1 MKRRESNMQPNTL
14 SPVLQ
19 NVIFSSTIHQ
29 DVFDF
34 DSVLLQQESRNVRGC
49 DLHLFF
55 SMLPFQKE
63 IYTIWKLLVFRKHS
77 FQ

>member
-1 MKRRESNMQPNTL
+1 MKLGESNMQPITL

-19 NVIFSSTIHQ
+19 NAIFAATMHQ

-34 DSVLLQQESRNVRGC
+34 DSVLLQQESRNVGGC

-55 SMLPFQKE
+55 SMLPFQTE
-63 IYTIWKLLVFRKHS
+63 IFTIWKLLVFRKNS

>member
-1 MKRRESNMQPNTL
+1 MQPITL

-19 NVIFSSTIHQ
+19 NVIFAATMHQ

-34 DSVLLQQESRNVRGC
+34 DSVLLQQESRNVGGC

-55 SMLPFQKE
+55 SMLPFQTE
-63 IYTIWKLLVFRKHS
+63 IFTIWKLLVFRKNS

>member
-1 MKRRESNMQPNTL
+1 MQHNTL

-34 DSVLLQQESRNVRGC
+34 DSVLLQQESRNVGGC

-63 IYTIWKLLVFRKHS
+63 IYTI
-77 FQ
+77 